1 MRRPQ
6 PGLENGITSVL
17 PGFDARRANTSGV
30 SWADLAALAETYLA
44 LAVTALVLG
53 SAAGFVL
60 GGAAAHIGAL
70 RTPVLALTN
79 IGRAVPGLA
88 LLTFMIPLLG
98 FGFLP
103 AMVALTILAT
113 APVAITTD
121 VAFRGVSPAAVDSAR
136 GMGMTSWQS
145 LWRVEWPLAFPVI
158 FAGVR
163 TAATEVIASA
173 VLAAFI
179 GAGGLGELITT
190 GLQANQPDRL
200 WVGAA
205 SIAAIAIFA
214 EYALAFAQR
223 RLGEPV

>member
-1 MRRPQ
+1 MS
-6 PGLENGITSVL
+6 L
-17 PGFDARRANTSGV
+17 
-30 SWADLAALAETYLA
+30 ADLLTHAETYLA
-44 LAVTALVLG
+44 LAASAL
-53 SAAGFVL
+53 AL
-60 GGAAAHIGAL
+60 GGAAGIVLGVAAAHVGAL
-70 RTPVLALTN
+70 RTPVLVLTN
-79 IGRAVPGLA
+79 ITRAVPSLA

-103 AMVALTILAT
+103 ALVALAILAL

-121 VAFRGVSPAAVDSAR
+121 VAFRGVSPAAIDSAR
-136 GMGMTSWQS
+136 GMGMTPWQS
-145 LWRVEWPLAFPVI
+145 LWRVEWPLAFPVV

-200 WVGAA
+200 WAGVAA
-205 SIAAIAIFA
+205 IAAIAVFA
-214 EYALAFAQR
+214 EYALAFVQR
-223 RLGEPV
+223 RVGEPV